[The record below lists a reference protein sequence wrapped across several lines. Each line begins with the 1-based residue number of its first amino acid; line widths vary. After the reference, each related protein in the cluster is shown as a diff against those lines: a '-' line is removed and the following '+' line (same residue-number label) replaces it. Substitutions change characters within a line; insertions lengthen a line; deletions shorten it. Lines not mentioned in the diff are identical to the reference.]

1 MPSVLGE
8 SPGRRGCRDQ
18 VSDGL
23 PICASPAAPHSK
35 CERSRVQ
42 VHSSPSGQDKGV
54 SWTPSAPGQTGL
66 TSTPGMFLKKA
77 EEGGRGPEG
86 SSHTGGPH
94 GSSLPAAVT
103 GSHGGQ
109 PTGQTLTPHSL
120 GRCTSEMWGLVRTL
134 SWPRNGRFL
143 LAVFSPGRKR
153 SSLSPRTLSHHK
165 AKVPPP
171 DAIILGVNM

>member
-1 MPSVLGE
+1 MPSILGE
-8 SPGRRGCRDQ
+8 SSGRRGCRDQ

-23 PICASPAAPHSK
+23 PVCAPAAAPHSK

-42 VHSSPSGQDKGV
+42 AHSSPSGQDKGV

-66 TSTPGMFLKKA
+66 TSRPGMFLKKA

-86 SSHTGGPH
+86 SSHTCIPTGRFYQP
-94 GSSLPAAVT
+94 LT
-103 GSHGGQ
+103 GSRGGR
-109 PTGQTLTPHSL
+109 PTRQTLTPHSL
-120 GRCTSEMWGLVRTL
+120 GHWTSEMWGLVRTL
-134 SWPRNGRFL
+134 SWPRDGRFL

-153 SSLSPRTLSHHK
+153 SSLSPRTLSHHE